1 MHTMGLSV
9 PEKNKLTLLDELGKI
24 NGKEVIAALNQGKTL
39 KITVDNIDGRIKA
52 NQVSKQTIIK
62 MIIKKN
68 NKNNTIAFIA
78 VHIYFLYRNINNYWA
93 CLYDVC
99 YM

>member
-1 MHTMGLSV
+1 MHTLKSV
-9 PEKNKLTLLDELGKI
+9 PEKTKLTLLDELGKI

-62 MIIKKN
+62 MIIKK
-68 NKNNTIAFIA
+68 K
-78 VHIYFLYRNINNYWA
+78 
-93 CLYDVC
+93 
-99 YM
+99 